1 MTPGTAART
10 ALCFALPDRPSNSPM
25 KLPSGC
31 RRPRGLRMWLWTSA
45 ENAARSY
52 QCGDDGV
59 DGVHFDHA

>member
-10 ALCFALPDRPSNSPM
+10 ALCFGLRARPSNSLM
-25 KLPSGC
+25 KLPSGLAT
-31 RRPRGLRMWLWTSA
+31 PVWMWLWISA

-52 QCGDDGV
+52 QCGDDGI

>member
-1 MTPGTAART
+1 MTPGTDART

-25 KLPSGC
+25 KLPSGLAT
-31 RRPRGLRMWLWTSA
+31 PVRMWLWTSA

-52 QCGDDGV
+52 QCGDDGC